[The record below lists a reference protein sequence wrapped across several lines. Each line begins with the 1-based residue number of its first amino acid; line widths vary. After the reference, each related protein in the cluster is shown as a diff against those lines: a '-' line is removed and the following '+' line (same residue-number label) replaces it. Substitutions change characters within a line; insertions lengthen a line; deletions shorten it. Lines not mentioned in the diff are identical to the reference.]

1 MTTRR
6 PVSEADAKAEKKDEH
21 KETEQNLA
29 CRRQQHFRQEAAI
42 TPLYKKKKETKKN
55 ISRVLIARQ
64 SEWQRLGTRAM
75 CM

>member
-42 TPLYKKKKETKKN
+42 TPRYKKKIKRDKKKTY
-55 ISRVLIARQ
+55 Q
-64 SEWQRLGTRAM
+64 GF
-75 CM
+75 